1 MLISPSKTLFKDCA
15 VSKNKESDQQV
26 FLILYISLKEE
37 IPKETY
43 LDSGHRVCNKMAQ
56 KSIDL

>member
-26 FLILYISLKEE
+26 FFNPIHKFKGGNSEE
-37 IPKETY
+37 NIFGQWTQ
-43 LDSGHRVCNKMAQ
+43 SVQ
-56 KSIDL
+56 